1 LAQVIDAS
9 VAIAW
14 CVRSQST
21 SVTVASLQYAIVNGG
36 YVPAIFWFEVLHG
49 LARLERGGTVSR
61 IDIDEFTRLL
71 SDLSLAIDGPL
82 DAAAMIGL
90 EIMARRYSLSI
101 YDASYVELALRTG
114 IPLATRDAALA
125 KAATA
130 AGATLF
136 TP

>member
-14 CVRSQST
+14 CVQSQST
-21 SVTVASLQYAIVNGG
+21 AITIASLKYAIANGG
-36 YVPAIFWFEVLHG
+36 YVPPTFWFEVLHG
-49 LARLERGGTVSR
+49 LARLERRGTVSR

-71 SDLSLAIDGPL
+71 SDLSFVIDGPL

-90 EIMARRYSLSI
+90 EIMARRHSLNI
-101 YDASYVELALRTG
+101 YDASYVELALRTRT
-114 IPLATRDAALA
+114 PLATRDAALA

-136 TP
+136 TV